1 MHSDWNF
8 HQPVLHLSQ
17 TCLIGFH
24 QLIDLD
30 KQIDE
35 LDAKNPKAARAGE
48 ICDSMA
54 SAEIKSARNSS

>member
-17 TCLIGFH
+17 TCLIGFD

-35 LDAKNPKAARAGE
+35 IDVKNLKATRAGE
-48 ICDSMA
+48 IYDSMA